1 MKIRP
6 SKFTEIRLKTHLGVF
21 GLLSATAVILYIL
34 ASLGANYKSPSS
46 KLIERIW
53 EADIVNL
60 TNLHKLPPAWN
71 EIRVVE
77 KLNATGDSA
86 AEKWARDTS
95 SPIEINPKGEYKLEV
110 LFISQHEGSHER
122 VVIQHH
128 MIHIPSGNSVW
139 ELGRTYQL
147 N

>member
-1 MKIRP
+1 MQVRP
-6 SKFTEIRLKTHLGVF
+6 PKFSESRFKNILGVF
-21 GLLSATAVILYIL
+21 GLLSATALVIYIL
-34 ASLGANYKSPSS
+34 ASLGLNYKSASS
-46 KLIERIW
+46 QLIERIW
-53 EADIVNL
+53 EQDIANL
-60 TNLHKLPPAWN
+60 SGLHKLPPTWS

-77 KLNATGDSA
+77 KTNATGDSA
-86 AEKWARDTS
+86 AETWARDTS
-95 SPIEINPKGEYKLEV
+95 SPIEINPKGDYKLEV
-110 LFISQHEGSHER
+110 LFISQHDGEHER

>member
-1 MKIRP
+1 MNIRP
-6 SKFTEIRLKTHLGVF
+6 AKFTEIRLKSHLGLF
-21 GLLSATAVILYIL
+21 SLLLAITVIVYIL
-34 ASLGANYKSPSS
+34 ASLGANYRSPSS

-53 EADIVNL
+53 QQDISNL
-60 TNLHKLPPAWN
+60 NNLHKLPSTWS
-71 EIRVVE
+71 EIRLVE
-77 KLNATGDSA
+77 KVNASGDSS
-86 AEKWARDTS
+86 AEVWARDTN

-110 LFISQHEGSHER
+110 LFISQHDGKHER

-139 ELGRTYQL
+139 ELGRTYEL